1 MQHRSTRR
9 FAMAGYKSRGS
20 KKSGGLTGNL
30 VKIGGGSRKLSLR
43 GDYKSGP
50 MMATKKGAK
59 QAHKRA

>member
-1 MQHRSTRR
+1 
-9 FAMAGYKSRGS
+9 MAGYKSRGS